1 MSEKAKIAPD
11 KGIELTINLLSEG
24 KTRADI
30 LQQITTNYK
39 ISAGAVD
46 KWIKAARPVVLA
58 RQQEAEQVRIKA
70 TAEAIEDSLKSGLKS
85 DLEIEVILCQIITD
99 NVQVEEWVYGNK
111 ILRGVSPGEIIA
123 AAQTIFKKRGS
134 NAPIKTAQTDVK
146 GNDIV
151 WNETKNYDT
160 KHQADTGA

>member
-1 MSEKAKIAPD
+1 MSAQVKIAQD
-11 KGIELTINLLSEG
+11 KGIELTVNLLSEG
-24 KTRADI
+24 KTRAEI
-30 LQQITTNYK
+30 VQHLTTNYK
-39 ISAGAVD
+39 ISAGGVD
-46 KWIKAARPVVLA
+46 KWIKAARPIILA
-58 RQQEAEQVRIKA
+58 RQEEAEQVRIKA

-134 NAPIKTAQTDVK
+134 NAPIKTAQTDSK
-146 GNDIV
+146 GNDLV
-151 WNETKNYDT
+151 WNEIKNYDT
-160 KHQADTGA
+160 KHTTNGGA